1 MSRTIQSR
9 FARIARSAFVAG
21 ALVAASTHAA
31 AAQIAEARVGEA
43 RQTSAAHARWELIVP
58 GGMLIPT
65 GDQRDAIQRGGLTA
79 AQVSYVPR
87 PSLAFTATFAWAR
100 SRDAAVV
107 DRPKLD
113 VFMYDIGAEVRAPR
127 WIGSG
132 AVTFSPF
139 AGVGGGARSYNY
151 RSLHVDATH
160 NLAAYASA
168 GGEVGMGRVH
178 LRVEARD
185 YVAGFAS
192 LDGQSAGHTRNDVA
206 LLIGLRVGTR

>member
-1 MSRTIQSR
+1 MSRTIPSR
-9 FARIARSAFVAG
+9 FARIARSTLVAG
-21 ALVAASTHAA
+21 ALVAASTQAA
-31 AAQIAEARVGEA
+31 AAQIGEA
-43 RQTSAAHARWELIVP
+43 AQTPATPARWELIVP
-58 GGMLIPT
+58 GGQLIPT
-65 GDQRDAIQRGGLTA
+65 GDHRDAIQRGGLTA
-79 AQVSYVPR
+79 AQLSYVPR

-100 SRDAAVV
+100 SRDVAGV

-132 AVTFSPF
+132 AFTFSPF

-168 GGEVGMGRVH
+168 GGEIGMGRVH

-192 LDGQSAGHTRNDVA
+192 LDGEGAGDTRNDVA
-206 LLIGLRVGTR
+206 LLIGLRFGTR